1 LTVSTTRGLVIASI
15 FYQVIFLYFFQ
26 LTSISRR
33 LANMPYVM
41 WTVSYNAAYL
51 LGYHLIDAALPNIN
65 SALLDSTNKNG
76 LFLFLIGNLATGF
89 INMMC
94 NTLKVKDS
102 IAFIILLVYILA
114 TCVVAVVLDK
124 KGVYIKI

>member
-1 LTVSTTRGLVIASI
+1 
-15 FYQVIFLYFFQ
+15 
-26 LTSISRR
+26 
-33 LANMPYVM
+33 
-41 WTVSYNAAYL
+41 
-51 LGYHLIDAALPNIN
+51 
-65 SALLDSTNKNG
+65 
-76 LFLFLIGNLATGF
+76 
-89 INMMC
+89 MMC